1 MRISAPLF
9 RPAVLL
15 TCLVLLTSGFL
26 SACTTAT
33 YGQSFVRDEK
43 VANQY
48 RTKIYVGAFSGGDT
62 ADRAA
67 KVEIEK
73 YMAQE
78 KFASYKITDRRYNV
92 LPEYYEYT
100 VQFTPR

>member
-1 MRISAPLF
+1 MRTSLPLV
-9 RPAVLL
+9 RSAVLL
-15 TCLVLLTSGFL
+15 TGLVLVTTGFL
-26 SACTTAT
+26 SGCTTAT
-33 YGQSFVRDEK
+33 YGQSFVADEK

-62 ADRAA
+62 ADKSA

-73 YMAQE
+73 YMAKE
-78 KFASYKITDRRYNV
+78 KFAAYKITDRRYNL

-100 VQFTPR
+100 VLFTPR